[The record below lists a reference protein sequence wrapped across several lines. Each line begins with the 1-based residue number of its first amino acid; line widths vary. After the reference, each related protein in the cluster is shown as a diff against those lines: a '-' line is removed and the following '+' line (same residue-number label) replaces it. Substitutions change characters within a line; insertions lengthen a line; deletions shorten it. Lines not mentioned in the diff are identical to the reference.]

1 MFAYV
6 CLSRKIMLMLRTGSI
21 SAVFARVC
29 FAQRGVGAWPIIS
42 FRLHTSFA
50 LRKSI
55 ILCNFQKHIKPL
67 QSEILRSQR
76 LDRVQVISYPGT
88 LTQIERGQEGV
99 EGGLKP
105 PPCQVEP
112 LSNSALSSKL
122 HNSAFRRNE
131 LTQLGCVQFRAG
143 NHQQNLTIT
152 ETILLH

>member
-6 CLSRKIMLMLRTGSI
+6 CMSRKIMLMLRTGSI

-42 FRLHTSFA
+42 FRLHTIFA
-50 LRKSI
+50 LRISI
-55 ILCNFQKHIKPL
+55 ILRNFQNHIKPL
-67 QSEILRSQR
+67 QSEILRRQR
-76 LDRVQVISYPGT
+76 LDRVHVISYPGT
-88 LTQIERGQEGV
+88 LAQIQRGQEGV

-152 ETILLH
+152 ETILLL

>member
-1 MFAYV
+1 MLAHV

-29 FAQRGVGAWPIIS
+29 FAQRGGGGLADYLFQITHYICS
-42 FRLHTSFA
+42 SNIL
-50 LRKSI
+50 
-55 ILCNFQKHIKPL
+55 LCNFQNHNKPL
-67 QSEILRSQR
+67 QSEILRRQR
-76 LDRVQVISYPGT
+76 LDRVQVISDPGT
-88 LTQIERGQEGV
+88 LAQIQRGQEGV

-112 LSNSALSSKL
+112 LSNSALSSKP

-131 LTQLGCVQFRAG
+131 LTQLGCFQFRAG

-152 ETILLH
+152 ETILLY